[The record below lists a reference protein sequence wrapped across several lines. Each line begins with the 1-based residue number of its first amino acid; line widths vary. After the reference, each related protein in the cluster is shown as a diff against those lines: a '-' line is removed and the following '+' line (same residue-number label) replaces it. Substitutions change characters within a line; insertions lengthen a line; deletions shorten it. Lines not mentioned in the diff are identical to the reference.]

1 VTWGQEPV
9 ETLSPHRGRIV
20 LNGLWKFQPGVAGA
34 NKPAAVGWGYI
45 RVPGS
50 WRTGYS
56 PIKIPQMVAPGSGP
70 GWDAWRNDT
79 LLQGWYE
86 RPLTVPAGWN
96 GRAIVLHLTRV
107 STDAWVY
114 VDGKEAGRTAWPSGE
129 VDITR
134 LVTPGRTHQLRVYVA
149 AIQTQTEVG
158 NFMGPGA
165 GQVTMQAATL
175 ESKGLIDDVLLE
187 SRPEG
192 PFVND
197 VFVQP
202 STRKKQVTLDVELAG
217 VTQAA
222 PVKLSA
228 RMERNG
234 RVEKTFTRP

>member
-1 VTWGQEPV
+1 
-9 ETLSPHRGRIV
+9 
-20 LNGLWKFQPGVAGA
+20 VAGA

-96 GRAIVLHLTRV
+96 ARAIVLHLTRV

-187 SRPEG
+187 SRPRRSFRQRCFRPAEHTQKAG
-192 PFVND
+192 DAGRGTGRRDAGGAGETYGAHGAQRARRED
-197 VFVQP
+197 VHA
-202 STRKKQVTLDVELAG
+202 DH
-217 VTQAA
+217 
-222 PVKLSA
+222 
-228 RMERNG
+228 ERQGG
-234 RVEKTFTRP
+234 RRCKR